1 LLGVLFSALL
11 ALALFHPSVAAAQE
25 VKQIKLTEKHL
36 QGLIAVSEDMAKLS
50 DGANQ
55 DKLDAE
61 LEAQAETLVKRNG
74 FANLAEFDDASTNI
88 SMIMSGIDQ
97 QTKKFTEPPE
107 QIKQQIAAINA
118 FLVPTSLLRQYGLLP
133 SHLRSI
139 GGDTFR
145 LALRPRC
152 ALQPVPP
159 LTLSYCVL
167 GLPSPNVI
175 SLFEFLRWSQAHSAS
190 QGNFLLSQEGK
201 GYRFVDYTFKV

>member
-1 LLGVLFSALL
+1 MEAHAMSLIRSGYAVSRRSRLLGVLFSALF

-74 FANLAEFDDASTNI
+74 FANLAEFDDASSNI

-97 QTKKFTEPPE
+97 QTKKFRSGQTGCGAGSSGRDSCQEKRFCEPRR
-107 QIKQQIAAINA
+107 
-118 FLVPTSLLRQYGLLP
+118 VR
-133 SHLRSI
+133 R
-139 GGDTFR
+139 R
-145 LALRPRC
+145 
-152 ALQPVPP
+152 V
-159 LTLSYCVL
+159 V
-167 GLPSPNVI
+167 
-175 SLFEFLRWSQAHSAS
+175 
-190 QGNFLLSQEGK
+190 
-201 GYRFVDYTFKV
+201 